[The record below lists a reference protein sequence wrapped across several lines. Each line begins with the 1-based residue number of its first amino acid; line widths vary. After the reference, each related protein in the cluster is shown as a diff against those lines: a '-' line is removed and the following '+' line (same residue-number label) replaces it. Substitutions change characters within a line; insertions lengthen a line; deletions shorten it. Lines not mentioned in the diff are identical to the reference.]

1 VATLGHTRFDAIDAL
16 SCESIYGYSGTGHPA
31 YIVLDGQQRLTAMY
45 YAFVAPKVKLPNR
58 ANRAI
63 YYVKVNL
70 FMNQEYDRVF
80 SYDWASKAPD
90 E

>member
-1 VATLGHTRFDAIDAL
+1 
-16 SCESIYGYSGTGHPA
+16 
-31 YIVLDGQQRLTAMY
+31 MY